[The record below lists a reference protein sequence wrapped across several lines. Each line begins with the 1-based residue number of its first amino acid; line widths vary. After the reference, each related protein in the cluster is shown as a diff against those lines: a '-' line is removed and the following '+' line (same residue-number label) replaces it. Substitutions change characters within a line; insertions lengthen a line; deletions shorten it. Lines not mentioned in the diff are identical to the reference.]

1 MKRFFANLAV
11 MLLPFL
17 LVEGAFRLLP
27 VAYLPRIQP
36 VSEKSPVA
44 RFEPNVE
51 YRYSRDWNF
60 SVVTHKRTNN
70 FGFIHSADYRPEE
83 RSPLLAVIGDSLVE
97 ANQVE
102 PGQNFAERLNAA
114 LGGRGRVYSLGISGA
129 PLSQYLVYAEFA
141 RDAFRPSAMAFV
153 VAPNDF
159 EESLLKYKTEPRF
172 HYFAEDGSLK
182 RLDYELSTAKQVL
195 RHSAAL
201 RYIMQNLEA
210 WHRVEALVKRPVAAP
225 ASEARLADARR
236 AVEFFLDQLPQKTGL
251 RPQAIVFLLDP
262 LRPAL
267 YADPERVENGLY
279 GRTARYFAEQATAR
293 GYEVVDLAPAFL
305 ERHARGEAL
314 EVGPTDSHWNARGH
328 DLVAVELARSS
339 VFGRTFPL
347 LLSTTWNT
355 Q

>member
-1 MKRFFANLAV
+1 VKRLLGNLAV

-17 LVEGAFRLLP
+17 LLEGVFRLLP
-27 VAYLPRIQP
+27 VAYLPSIQP
-36 VSEKSPVA
+36 VSERSPVV

-60 SVVTHKRTNN
+60 SVVTQKRTNN

-97 ANQVE
+97 ANQV
-102 PGQNFAERLNAA
+102 PSGRSFAERLNAA
-114 LGGRGRVYSLGISGA
+114 LAGRGRVYSLGISGA

-182 RLDYELSTAKQVL
+182 RLDYELSTTKKVL

-201 RYIMQNLEA
+201 RYVMQNLEA
-210 WHRVEALVKRPVAAP
+210 WHRVEALVKPPVAAP
-225 ASEARLADARR
+225 ESPSRLADARR
-236 AVEFFLDQLPQKTGL
+236 AVEYFLDHLPAKTGL
-251 RPQAIVFLLDP
+251 RPEAIVFLLDP

-267 YADPERVENGLY
+267 YADPERVRNGLY
-279 GRTARYFAEQATAR
+279 GRTAGYFADQAAAR

-305 ERHARGEAL
+305 ERHARGEPI

-328 DLVAVELARSS
+328 ELVAVQLARSA

>member
-1 MKRFFANLAV
+1 VKRLLGNLAV

-17 LVEGAFRLLP
+17 LLEGVFRLLP
-27 VAYLPRIQP
+27 VAYLPSIQP
-36 VSEKSPVA
+36 VSERSPVV

-60 SVVTHKRTNN
+60 SVVTQKRTNN

-97 ANQVE
+97 ANQV
-102 PGQNFAERLNAA
+102 PSGRSFAERLNAA
-114 LGGRGRVYSLGISGA
+114 LAGRGRVYSLGISGA

-182 RLDYELSTAKQVL
+182 RLDYELSTTKKVL

-201 RYIMQNLEA
+201 RYVMQNLEA
-210 WHRVEALVKRPVAAP
+210 WHRVEALVKPPVAAP
-225 ASEARLADARR
+225 ESPSRLADARR
-236 AVEFFLDQLPQKTGL
+236 AVEYFLDHLPAKTGL
-251 RPQAIVFLLDP
+251 RPEAIVFLLDP

-267 YADPERVENGLY
+267 YADPERVRNGLY
-279 GRTARYFAEQATAR
+279 GRTAGYFADQAAAR

-305 ERHARGEAL
+305 ERHARGEPI
-314 EVGPTDSHWNARGH
+314 EVGPTDSHWNTRGH
-328 DLVAVELARSS
+328 ELVAVQLARSA